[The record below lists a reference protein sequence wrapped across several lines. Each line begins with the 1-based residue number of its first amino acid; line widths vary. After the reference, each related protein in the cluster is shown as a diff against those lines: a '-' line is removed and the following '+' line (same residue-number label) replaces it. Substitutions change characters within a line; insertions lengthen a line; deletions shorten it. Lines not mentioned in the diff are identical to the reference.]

1 MERAIPIENFY
12 YLLCYAFDQL
22 PDRESTRIDAE
33 TCPDSLN
40 LLALALTRSI
50 QNLAKKG
57 LERQYLERTEE
68 TPRLQGKVLV
78 HESKRRMID
87 RQARMLCVF
96 DELSVDCLSNQILRS
111 TCDLLV
117 RTRGLTTAVRKEV
130 RAVRQILRS
139 VHPIKV
145 TESICAR
152 VRIHRN
158 NRRYRMP
165 LNICRLILRAHSPNE
180 RHGNNEFFDPL
191 MEEKTM
197 ARVFESFVRNFARIH
212 LPHYKVGARKIEWQG
227 EIDEEARNVVPIM
240 QTDVTLESSESK
252 RIIDCKF
259 YKKALTTSRYGG
271 ERLHSSHLYQL
282 TAYLRN
288 ISIDPEWENVT
299 GQLLYPAV
307 NHRLNLSFS
316 LNSFPIRISSI
327 DLDQHWQKIEDQL
340 IEILTT

>member
-1 MERAIPIENFY
+1 MKNIGWTISLVFHLPNPFWEFRFRAMERAIPIENFY

-22 PDRESTRIDAE
+22 PDRESTRIDSEA
-33 TCPDSLN
+33 CPDSLN
-40 LLALALTRSI
+40 LLAIALTRSI

-96 DELSVDCLSNQILRS
+96 DELSVNCLSNQILRS

-117 RTRGLTTAVRKEV
+117 RARGLTTAVRKEV
-130 RAVRQILRS
+130 RSVRQILRS
-139 VHPIKV
+139 VDPIKV

-165 LNICRLILRAHSPNE
+165 LNICKLILRAHSPNE

-197 ARVFESFVRNFARIH
+197 AGVFESFVRNFARIH
-212 LPHYKVGARKIEWQG
+212 LPQYKVGARRIEWQ
-227 EIDEEARNVVPIM
+227 
-240 QTDVTLESSESK
+240 SSCIHF
-252 RIIDCKF
+252 RILNEVEVD
-259 YKKALTTSRYGG
+259 
-271 ERLHSSHLYQL
+271 
-282 TAYLRN
+282 
-288 ISIDPEWENVT
+288 D
-299 GQLLYPAV
+299 LLKECCPMIR
-307 NHRLNLSFS
+307 HRLLLGFLCQWVLPFLIIFFWINA
-316 LNSFPIRISSI
+316 
-327 DLDQHWQKIEDQL
+327 
-340 IEILTT
+340 IEIALPFFLFHLVKSR